1 MSAYAFQFVGTA
13 ILATFNS
20 STPAWEHF
28 LCIIPAGI
36 GFGGTITVLLIAL
49 ISSVPIKGPSFASF
63 HKLIV
68 DQATATGMS
77 YLFRSTGSVVG
88 ITTSQCVL
96 QNLLKRWLT
105 ARIQGA
111 DAEMVTLS
119 TKSELMLDYYKSK
132 RICGHDL

>member
-1 MSAYAFQFVGTA
+1 MGTFFLYYSSGDWFWRDNYSVINRFNFVCAYQR
-13 ILATFNS
+13 S
-20 STPAWEHF
+20 
-28 LCIIPAGI
+28 
-36 GFGGTITVLLIAL
+36 VL
-49 ISSVPIKGPSFASF
+49 VSF
-63 HKLIV
+63 HKLIL

-105 ARIQGA
+105 ARIHGA